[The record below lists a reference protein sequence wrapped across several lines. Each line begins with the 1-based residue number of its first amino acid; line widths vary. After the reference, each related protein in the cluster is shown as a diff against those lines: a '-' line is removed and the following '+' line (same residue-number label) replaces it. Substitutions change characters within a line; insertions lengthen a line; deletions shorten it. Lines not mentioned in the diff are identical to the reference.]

1 MEHFCIILCFYFV
14 FFQFSLQAKICDE
27 IIKTSKTE
35 GELIKGIDENIKV
48 LVNESKECI
57 EKLLLT
63 SHYKALEHFV
73 EELNERGIKFRETL
87 SNSIVNI
94 QKEFENIQNEFSN
107 INKETLIKS
116 PAFQWAQS
124 MEKVYIEVKF
134 ASRHDSP
141 GCLEINNLDLSLQND
156 KLVLTGECTIEDNI
170 IKYNLDIELFDE
182 IDDQYKDL
190 SPSSNGKYQV
200 VLRKKE
206 RKYWTRL
213 LKDEND
219 TRDNM
224 KIWFEMKAKFEGE
237 LREYEKKDDSD
248 EDKSFE
254 EIERELR
261 EEKKNSK
268 KNKKSKK
275 KGKKSKKK
283 SEKKTEL

>member
-1 MEHFCIILCFYFV
+1 MEHFCIILCFYFL
-14 FFQFSLQAKICDE
+14 FFQFSLQGKICDD

-35 GELIKGIDENIKV
+35 GELIKGIDNNIKV

-73 EELNERGIKFRETL
+73 EELNERGIKFREIL

-107 INKETLIKS
+107 INKEKLIKS

-141 GCLEINNLDLSLQND
+141 GCLEINNVDLSLKND
-156 KLVLTGECTIEDNI
+156 KILLTGECTIDENI
-170 IKYNLDIELFDE
+170 IQYNLDIELFDE
-182 IDDQYKDL
+182 IDTQYKDL
-190 SPSSNGKYQV
+190 SPTSNGRYQL

-206 RKYWTRL
+206 TKYWTRL

-219 TRDNM
+219 IRDNM
-224 KIWFEMKAKFEGE
+224 KVWFEMKAKFEGE
-237 LREYEKKDDSD
+237 LSDYEKKEDLD

-261 EEKKNSK
+261 EEKKKKK
-268 KNKKSKK
+268 KNKK
-275 KGKKSKKK
+275 KGKKSKK